1 MYEHCSRLHATQIQ
15 RMRRVPPPPAA
26 PPAATPA
33 RAQTY
38 DVLRLRVDKLAVNA
52 TRPGSNFRVVEP
64 AGVARA
70 RGAFEVPAAGAAAVT
85 VVVAYDA

>member
-1 MYEHCSRLHATQIQ
+1 MSLQADSGVFASVTLA
-15 RMRRVPPPPAA
+15 MSARRIAVAFA

-64 AGVARA
+64 A
-70 RGAFEVPAAGAAAVT
+70 AVT